1 MKIYHILGDERYFV
15 HGRNFPKY
23 TVVLVLNNG
32 TELYCD
38 NFRYTKDGKMEILC
52 YIPFSQKWGKFYA
65 KNQYTDMMEKYR
77 KEHPE
82 KRRHRHSGYRV
93 HRNKNKSCSRGKNR
107 KAHKIPPSI
116 MWAAQHPFQGG
127 GFTPR

>member
-52 YIPFSQKWGKFYA
+52 YIPVSQKWGKFYA
-65 KNQYTDMMEKYR
+65 KNQYTDIIEKYR

-82 KRRHRHSGYRV
+82 KRKHRHSGYRV
-93 HRNKNKSCSRGKNR
+93 HRNKNKSCSRDKNR
-107 KAHKIPPSI
+107 KAHKIPSSI